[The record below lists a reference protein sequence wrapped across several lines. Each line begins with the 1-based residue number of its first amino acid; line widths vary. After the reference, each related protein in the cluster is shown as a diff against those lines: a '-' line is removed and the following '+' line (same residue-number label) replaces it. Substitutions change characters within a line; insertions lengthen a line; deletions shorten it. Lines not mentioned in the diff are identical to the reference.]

1 MTPECPTQPDLGSRP
16 KKLYHESEKTRAESL
31 TNDTQP
37 VK

>member
-1 MTPECPTQPDLGSRP
+1 MTPEWSTQPDLGSRP
-16 KKLYHESEKTRAESL
+16 NNLYKELEKTRAESL